1 MIPVIT
7 TLIIIGGFFFIASFF
22 FHEKPSSHAELTK
35 EDREAK
41 DDLFYKEMLSE
52 TLEETIH
59 KTEDELSKLS
69 NEKIIAVHDFS
80 NQVLDKISVNHE
92 EVVFLYNMLSEK
104 EAELKELLVKARI
117 EQKDIVQRDVVQKD
131 ILQKGISQKN
141 ILQKDIVQTDIA
153 QGEMAHTDIT
163 QKERKAE
170 TIKDPLDFNKKALK
184 DVKYQET
191 KELMKDYQIDD
202 LTSNHN
208 KDIMQL
214 YKEGYSVMEIA
225 KRLDL
230 GQGEVKLV
238 IDLQSKGLEFNNE
251 T

>member
-7 TLIIIGGFFFIASFF
+7 TLIIIGVFFFIASFF

-35 EDREAK
+35 EGHEAK
-41 DDLFYKEMLSE
+41 DDLYYKEILSE

-104 EAELKELLVKARI
+104 EAELKELLVKTRI
-117 EQKDIVQRDVVQKD
+117 VQKDMVQSDMVHKDIVHKDKVQKDITQKDIVKA
-131 ILQKGISQKN
+131 
-141 ILQKDIVQTDIA
+141 DIA
-153 QGEMAHTDIT
+153 RGEIVRADIAL
-163 QKERKAE
+163 KEREAE
-170 TIKDPLDFNKKALK
+170 TIKEQLDFNKNTIKNK
-184 DVKYQET
+184 KHQESG
-191 KELMKDYQIDD
+191 ELQKDYQPDD
-202 LTSNHN
+202 LSSNHN

-214 YKEGYSVMEIA
+214 YQEGYSVMEIA
-225 KRLDL
+225 KRLEL

-238 IDLQSKGLEFNNE
+238 IDLKSKGLEFNNE